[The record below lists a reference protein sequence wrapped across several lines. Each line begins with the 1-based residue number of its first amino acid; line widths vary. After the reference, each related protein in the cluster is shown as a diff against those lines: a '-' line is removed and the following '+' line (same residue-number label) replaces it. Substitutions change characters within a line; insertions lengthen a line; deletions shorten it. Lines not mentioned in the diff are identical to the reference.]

1 LTIKQLSLYSDKIEE
16 LFKFYTDKLGF
27 RGNLSETQ
35 FALKTANNS
44 EIVFNKSEE
53 PHYYHFAFNIPTNKV
68 YEAHK
73 WLEDRVDTLP
83 EPESGNEIIH
93 FVDWNAHA
101 VYFKDP
107 AGNIVEFIARHDL
120 DNTTTHHFSVR
131 DVLSISEIGVP
142 SKNVLQNFEKLH
154 DHLWLQRYSGDFEK
168 FCAAGDE
175 EGLVILTNM
184 DRDWYPTDIKS
195 ESCPFEAELEHLQKK
210 AKLSYEGGEIEVIY
224 SQ

>member
-1 LTIKQLSLYSDKIEE
+1 LSLYSNKLKE
-16 LFKFYTDKLGF
+16 LYKFYTEQLGF
-27 RGNLSETQ
+27 RANLNDSRLV
-35 FALKTANNS
+35 LKTANDS
-44 EIVFNKSEE
+44 EIVFKKADS
-53 PHYYHFAFNIPTNKV
+53 PFYYHFAFNIPTNKV

-73 WLEDRVDTLP
+73 WLDQRLDPLP

-107 AGNIVEFIARHDL
+107 ASNIVEFIARHDL
-120 DNTTTHHFSVR
+120 DNTSTHHFSIR

-142 SKNVLQNFEKLH
+142 SNNVLQNFEKLH
-154 DHLWLQRYSGDFEK
+154 NHLWLQRYSGDFEK

-175 EGLVILTNM
+175 EGLVILTDM
-184 DRDWYPTDIKS
+184 DRNWYPTDIKS
-195 ESCPFEAELEHLQKK
+195 KSCPFEAEMEHLQKK
-210 AKLSYEGGEIEVIY
+210 AKVSYQDGELNLIY